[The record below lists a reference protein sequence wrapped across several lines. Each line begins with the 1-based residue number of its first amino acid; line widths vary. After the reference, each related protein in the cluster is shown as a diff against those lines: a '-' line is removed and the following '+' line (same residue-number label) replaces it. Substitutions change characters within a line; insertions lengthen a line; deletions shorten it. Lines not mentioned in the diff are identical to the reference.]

1 MTFLKAQDARPALW
15 LRLPKPASAGTIS
28 PCRFLLTQPAFA
40 RRSHNARSRVC
51 CWVWEGAHGGNPIS
65 PMLLPPW
72 ELR

>member
-28 PCRFLLTQPAFA
+28 PCRFLLTQPGFA

-51 CWVWEGAHGGNPIS
+51 CLGLGGGQRGKPHFPRKGVS
-65 PMLLPPW
+65 T
-72 ELR
+72 